1 MLAIK
6 QLKMNKMI
14 KLAGI
19 AAVVLCLTQS
29 IYATSIIGSIGF
41 SGSVVYNNGTDPG
54 TATAVT
60 SWISPVVSGVT
71 GTFATPSPFAIANH
85 APVTFAHGNWNFNT
99 PTTSPINNFWS
110 VGGFMFELLTSFVV
124 TEVPTE
130 VVSGVTIYGYV
141 VVDGTGMVS
150 GNGYTPTVMSW
161 TFSSYDPATGSN
173 PTSWTFGAQD
183 STLAAPSAV
192 PDGGSTVLLL
202 GLGLAGVALLRKK
215 LKA

>member
-1 MLAIK
+1 MT
-6 QLKMNKMI
+6 KMI
-14 KLAGI
+14 KFASI
-19 AAVVLCLTQS
+19 AAAVLAWGQAVQ
-29 IYATSIIGSIGF
+29 ATSITGSIGF
-41 SGSVVYNNGTDPG
+41 SGSVVYNSGSDPG
-54 TATAVT
+54 TASAVT

-71 GTFATPSPFAIANH
+71 GTFLAPSPFAVAKNT
-85 APVTFAHGNWNFNT
+85 PVTFAHGNWNFNT
-99 PTTSPINNFWS
+99 PTTSPIDNFWS
-110 VGGFMFELLTSFVV
+110 VGGFTFELLTSFVV

-141 VVDGTGMVS
+141 IVDGTGIVS
-150 GNGYTPTVMSW
+150 GHGYTPTVMSW

-173 PTSWTFGAQD
+173 PTSWSFGAQD

-202 GLGLAGVALLRKK
+202 GLALSGVALLRIK